1 MAIDSASRDKD
12 QPLQPTADAGSPA
25 EAGGVAPTA
34 NVAGPMGGAS
44 RPAGGPSPA
53 GGVSG
58 PAGGV
63 SPGGSAG
70 GPVDNATGSTGGA
83 NTPVGGATGSV
94 GGATGATQAPVS
106 PGNVPASAGNL
117 AAAITSAAASAE
129 RAAAADA
136 QAAPVPVDDPLLSVV
151 RYLAMRW
158 SRPTAPE
165 VLTAGLP
172 LVDGK
177 LTFELLPRA
186 LERVGLTVTQKRTA
200 LRDLPEFDM
209 PAIISGKHGQIMVCV
224 GRAGRHKLRCYD
236 PEAKAETIIATNTAE
251 WRFRHRVLLVKQAVD
266 ADDSADELDDG
277 SIKETHWLRAA
288 LQGHWG
294 NLAYVLIAAT
304 FINIFAVAMP
314 LFSMNVYDRVLPN
327 KAVSTLWVLAIGI
340 VTVFVFDFLLKIARA
355 AIIDHAGRVIDFRLS
370 SVLFDRVLNTSV
382 AARPASTGAFVN
394 RITQYEV
401 LRDFFT
407 SQTVVMFVDIL
418 FMGVFVYVI
427 AMLIG
432 WVVIFPVL
440 AALMAIVG
448 TIIIGIRSK
457 SVVEAALK
465 ESSQRNAILVEALSA
480 TQTVKASRAEGQF
493 LRKWESSIFASS
505 ETQNKIKWYQSV
517 ATQLTSVISQV
528 STIGIM
534 IGATYSFAEN
544 QVTMGAIV
552 AAMMLSNRVIAP
564 VAMISAA
571 LLRTRSAM
579 EAYTALDSI
588 MKLPDERKVKRGF
601 VTRSVESGKIE
612 FRKVRFAY
620 PGIEHYVLD
629 QVSFTI
635 NPGEKVGIIGRIGS
649 GKTTLGRLLVNFYP
663 ASEGEILIDGVS
675 IKQYHPA
682 SLRRQVG
689 LVLQDPEL
697 FNGSVKDNIL
707 LSNPEASE
715 QHLLEVSRRAGV
727 EEFVSRHPLGY
738 DMPVGERGFLLS
750 GGQRQ
755 AVALARTMLVDP
767 KILFLDEPSSSMDL
781 ATERQLIGALSRTLA
796 ADHTVLIA
804 THRFSLLQLVT
815 RLMVVDN
822 GRIVADGPR
831 DAVLAQLRAQ
841 GNGGEGAA

>member
-1 MAIDSASRDKD
+1 MAIDSASRTTET
-12 QPLQPTADAGSPA
+12 PLEPPAVIASPP
-25 EAGGVAPTA
+25 EAMPSAPEK
-34 NVAGPMGGAS
+34 
-44 RPAGGPSPA
+44 PA
-53 GGVSG
+53 
-58 PAGGV
+58 
-63 SPGGSAG
+63 
-70 GPVDNATGSTGGA
+70 
-83 NTPVGGATGSV
+83 
-94 GGATGATQAPVS
+94 
-106 PGNVPASAGNL
+106 
-117 AAAITSAAASAE
+117 
-129 RAAAADA
+129 R
-136 QAAPVPVDDPLLSVV
+136 DPLLAIV

-172 LVDGK
+172 LVEGK

-186 LERVGLTVTQKRTA
+186 LERVGLEVTQKRTA

-209 PAIISGKHGQIMVCV
+209 PAIISGKHGQLLVAV
-224 GRAGRHKLRCYD
+224 GRVSRHKLRCYD
-236 PEAKAETIIATNTAE
+236 PETGGEAVISTNSPE
-251 WRFRHRVLLVKQAVD
+251 WRFRHRVLLVKQAFDGDGLSDV
-266 ADDSADELDDG
+266 DDG
-277 SIKETHWLRAA
+277 TIKETHWLRAA

-294 NLAYVLIAAT
+294 NLAYVLLAAT
-304 FINIFAVAMP
+304 FINLFAIAMP

-340 VTVFVFDFLLKIARA
+340 ITVFVFDFMLKVARA
-355 AIIDHAGRVIDFRLS
+355 AIIDHAGRAIDFRLS

-432 WVVIFPVL
+432 WVVIFPVIGAML
-440 AALMAIVG
+440 AITG

-457 SVVEAALK
+457 SAVEAALK

-505 ETQNKIKWYQSV
+505 ETQNKIKWYQSL
-517 ATQLTSVISQV
+517 ATQQTSVISQI

-534 IGATYSFAEN
+534 IGSTYAFSEN

-588 MKLPDERKVKRGF
+588 MKLPDERKVKKSF
-601 VTRSVESGKIE
+601 ISRSVESGKIE

-620 PGIEHYVLD
+620 PGVEHYVLD

-715 QHLLEVSRRAGV
+715 EKFLEVSRRAGV

-755 AVALARTMLVDP
+755 AIALARTMLVDP

-781 ATERQLIGALSRTLA
+781 ATERQLIGALSRSLA
-796 ADHTVLIA
+796 SDHTVLIA

-815 RLMVVDN
+815 RLIVVDN
-822 GRIVADGPR
+822 GRIAADGPR
-831 DAVLAQLRAQ
+831 DAVLAQLKAQ
-841 GNGGEGAA
+841 GGGGEA